1 MPRYS
6 YIAKDF
12 KGEIKSGV
20 LEAENESVL
29 AQILKNKGYFL
40 IKADS
45 GPIPKKRF
53 EFHLPFLNRISLVE
67 KLMFA
72 SNLQLMVSTGVSLP
86 RAIRILSE
94 NTKNKKFKKILG
106 EISEK
111 ITKGKNLSESL
122 MDYPNVFPEIFYRMV
137 EVGEEGGT
145 LENVLDILAKQMEK
159 EHELKSKVRGAMIY
173 PIVLVS
179 FMVIIGIVMM
189 IIVVPKFSELFSGLG
204 ITLPL
209 ATRILIF
216 VGNSLASYWY
226 ILPITFFILFL
237 LLRFALKT
245 NLGKLF
251 WDKWSL
257 KIPIIGGIIKKTN
270 TAQTVRTLGSLIASG
285 VPIVRSL
292 EIVSKTLGNIYY
304 KKAVAKT
311 GEEVKKGSS
320 LAAALRQY
328 GNLYPQLI
336 IQITAIGEETG
347 KTSIVLEKIA
357 EFFEKDIDNTTKNFS
372 SVIEPLLIVF
382 IGLCV
387 GFFALSIIQPLYSM
401 LGAV

>member
-12 KGEIKSGV
+12 KGEIESGV
-20 LEAENESVL
+20 LEAENESAL
-29 AQILKNKGYFL
+29 SQTLRDKGYFL

-45 GPIPKKRF
+45 GPMPKKRF
-53 EFHLPFLNRISLVE
+53 ELHLPFLNRISLVE

-72 SNLQLMVSTGVSLP
+72 SNLQLIVSAGVSLP

-111 ITKGKNLSESL
+111 ITKGNNLSESL
-122 MDYPNVFPEIFYRMV
+122 MDYPNVFPEIFCRMV
-137 EVGEEGGT
+137 EVGEEAGT

-159 EHELKSKVRGAMIY
+159 DHELKSKVKGAMIY

-179 FMVIIGIVMM
+179 FMIIIGIVMM

-226 ILPITFFILFL
+226 MLPIIFFILLL
-237 LLRFALKT
+237 LLRFVLKT
-245 NLGKLF
+245 TLGKLF

-257 KIPIIGGIIKKTN
+257 KIPIIGEIIKKTN
-270 TAQTVRTLGSLIASG
+270 TAQTVRTLGSLMASG

-304 KKAVAKT
+304 KKAIAKT

-320 LAAALRQY
+320 LSAALKQY

-357 EFFEKDIDNTTKNFS
+357 EFFEKEIDNITKNFS
-372 SVIEPLLIVF
+372 SIIEPLLIVF
-382 IGLCV
+382 IGLAV